1 MRSPVLTEGVLVNGD
16 VINRRR
22 PRSNRIVSFFS
33 DFSNAT
39 GVSIFS
45 FFLFFLLLLLLFLFF
60 LFSILEITNAV
71 GTEEEINLG

>member
-1 MRSPVLTEGVLVNGD
+1 MNGD

-22 PRSNRIVSFFS
+22 PNRIVLFFP
-33 DFSNAT
+33 DFSNAIS

>member
-1 MRSPVLTEGVLVNGD
+1 MRSPVLTEGILVNSD

-22 PRSNRIVSFFS
+22 PNRIVSFFP

>member
-1 MRSPVLTEGVLVNGD
+1 MRSPVLTERVLVNGD

-22 PRSNRIVSFFS
+22 PNRIVSFFP
-33 DFSNAT
+33 DFST

>member
-1 MRSPVLTEGVLVNGD
+1 MRSPVLTEEVLVNGD

-22 PRSNRIVSFFS
+22 PRSNRIVSFFP

-45 FFLFFLLLLLLFLFF
+45 FFLFFLLLLLFLFF